1 MNSSEAYAV
10 FVAVMG
16 VGFIAWLCSLS
27 LTLRLGTV
35 PLQSDGTESDFEPR
49 SWAGTEIGAR
59 TVKGTPA
66 KLSKVLARALTQL
79 SIGGFGSLF
88 EITERTDDRI
98 SLRKTGPLMC
108 NQPSGL
114 YFSEADVAF
123 EYLGNNTTR
132 VHYKLGYDRLAQR
145 MRSIA
150 LAIILLIGLPVMLT
164 VGSLIWYQVLPSDD
178 RHMRWQVFQSLQIV
192 HAIWPPFLLIGLY
205 SMGRRQSKTYF
216 SNLLSNLELAE

>member
-1 MNSSEAYAV
+1 MDSNEAYAV

-27 LTLRLGTV
+27 LALRLGTI
-35 PLQSDGTESDFEPR
+35 PLRSEEITSDFEPR
-49 SWAGTEIGAR
+49 SWAGTEAGSR
-59 TVKGTPA
+59 TVQGTPA
-66 KLSKVLARALTQL
+66 KLSKSLARALTQIN
-79 SIGGFGSLF
+79 IGGFGALF
-88 EITERTDDRI
+88 EITERTDEKI
-98 SLRKTGPLMC
+98 SLRKTGPLLC

-132 VHYKLGYDRLAQR
+132 VHYKLGYDRLARR

-150 LAIILLIGLPVMLT
+150 LGIILLIGLPVMLI
-164 VGSLIWYQVLPSDD
+164 VGSLIWYKVLPSDD
-178 RHMRWQVFQSLQIV
+178 RHLRWQVFQTLQIA
-192 HAIWPPFLLIGLY
+192 HAIWPPFLLVAMY
-205 SMGRRQSKTYF
+205 AMGRRQSKTYF

>member
-1 MNSSEAYAV
+1 MDSSQAYAI
-10 FVAVMG
+10 FVTLMG

-27 LTLRLGTV
+27 LALRLGTI
-35 PLQSDGTESDFEPR
+35 PLKSDRAEADFEPK
-49 SWAGTEIGAR
+49 SWAGTEFGSR
-59 TVKGTPA
+59 TVRGTPA
-66 KLSKVLARALTQL
+66 KLSKALARALTQIN
-79 SIGGFGSLF
+79 IGGFGALF
-88 EITERTDDRI
+88 EIAERTDDHI

-132 VHYKLGYDRLAQR
+132 VHYKLGYDRLAKR
-145 MRSIA
+145 IRSIA
-150 LAIILLIGLPVMLT
+150 LGIILLIGLPVMLV
-164 VGSLIWYQVLPSDD
+164 VGSLIWYKVLPSDD
-178 RHMRWQVFQSLQIV
+178 LSVRWQVLQTLQIT
-192 HAIWPPFLLIGLY
+192 HAIWPPFLLIGIY